1 MNNSKII
8 LSSPGQTRIVQDQ
21 TVPPLVPLLDIAA
34 CGICA
39 TDKKGF
45 QSPPASMNLPIIL
58 GHEFCGTLRATGK
71 RTVVW
76 PAISCGHCPLC
87 CHGQANLCE
96 DIQLFGLHLDGGYQ
110 QLFSLPPALAD
121 KAVFIDIPPQLSW
134 IQASMAEP
142 LGCVIHC
149 LSKIKQVP
157 DSLCIYGAGL
167 MGCLAVR
174 VSQHKWPHCQIEVLD
189 PEPMRQRQFTQKQ
202 KLEQIDLVF
211 LACSCPTAVTDG
223 LDRLKPGGH
232 MLLFSGLDRDSRP
245 FPIDY
250 NRIHRREQ
258 TLHGSYG
265 CLPADMSLALNLMAR
280 GNVEVNDLITNIVDF
295 EQVHNALK
303 KSINPD
309 EFKTVI
315 TIN

>member
-1 MNNSKII
+1 MNNSTII
-8 LSSPGQTRIVQDQ
+8 LSSPGQARIVKDQ
-21 TVPPLVPLLDIAA
+21 TVSPQVPLLDIAA

-39 TDKKGF
+39 TDRKGF
-45 QSPPASMNLPIIL
+45 QSPPASMKLPIIL
-58 GHEFCGTLRATGK
+58 GHEFCGILRTTGK
-71 RTVVW
+71 RAVVW

-87 CHGQANLCE
+87 SHGQDNLCE
-96 DIQLFGLHLDGGYQ
+96 NIQLFGLHLDGGYQ
-110 QLFSLPPALAD
+110 QLFSLPPALAE
-121 KAVFIDIPPQLSW
+121 KAVFMNIPPQLSW

-149 LSKIKQVP
+149 LSKVKQVP

-174 VSQHKWPHCQIEVLD
+174 VSQHKWPLCQIEVLD
-189 PEPMRQRQFTQKQ
+189 PEPTRQKKFTQNHNR
-202 KLEQIDLVF
+202 EQVDLVF
-211 LACSCPTAVTDG
+211 LACSNPTAVSDS
-223 LDRLKPGGH
+223 LDRLKPGGQ
-232 MLLFSGLDRDSRP
+232 MLLFSGLDRDSNP

-250 NRIHRREQ
+250 NRIHRLEQ

-265 CLPADMSLALNLMAR
+265 CLPADMSRALNLMAR
-280 GNVEVNDLITNIVDF
+280 GSIEVDDLITNIVDF
-295 EQVHNALK
+295 EQVPNALK
-303 KSINPD
+303 KKINPD